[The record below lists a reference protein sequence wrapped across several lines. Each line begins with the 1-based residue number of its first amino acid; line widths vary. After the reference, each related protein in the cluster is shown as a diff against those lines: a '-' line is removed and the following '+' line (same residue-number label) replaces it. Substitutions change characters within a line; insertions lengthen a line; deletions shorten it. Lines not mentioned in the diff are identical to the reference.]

1 MTKKKGY
8 KLTIIFGAFLFFIYI
23 MSTIP
28 FGSDDWAWGTS
39 VGMERLAS
47 HFAGYN
53 GRYLGNLLIIFLTKN
68 AFIKTIGMAV
78 ISFAVVL
85 LIYEY
90 IGKDRFLYFLFP
102 LLLLFFMPAN
112 VFRQTMAWASGLA
125 NYIPPV
131 IAVLLYL
138 NIVKN
143 IFSQD
148 KPVYSKIFIPFSFAI
163 GICGNLFMEHNTI
176 LNIALSL
183 AIIIYSYIKFK
194 SVFAVHISNF
204 LGNVIGFVIM
214 FSNSAYG
221 IISSGKDSYRSM
233 AGDSSDNF
241 TWILKSIDTVCSRFI
256 ESNVIL
262 NIIISFLLF
271 VIVLNV
277 KNKKKRYLLFSLAT
291 FNVCISLLVL
301 LKEFNVF
308 SKEIFSLP
316 LVIAIR
322 FIAEILFVCNLALI
336 PLFAVKDKNKMFK
349 MLVPVFAACVNVTPL
364 LIVTPV
370 TGRCFYSA
378 YVMMIIYSC
387 ELLMFIIH
395 NFVHDKNVIKGLY
408 VLVIIALC
416 ASCIFYAVKYTQIKH
431 FEDERNSFIISQ
443 IESGN
448 KTVYL
453 PHFPKELES
462 YTEGTTPRLFRWYG
476 IWENRYKEFY
486 NIDNDISVQPIS
498 YNAYR
503 HIVKAK

>member
-131 IAVLLYL
+131 IAILLYL

-148 KPVYSKIFIPFSFAI
+148 KPVYSKILIPFSFAI

-176 LNIALSL
+176 LNITLSL

-214 FSNSAYG
+214 FSD
-221 IISSGKDSYRSM
+221 GKIEAIEFA
-233 AGDSSDNF
+233 AGRDIKFLN
-241 TWILKSIDTVCSRFI
+241 KSISTLKIKKD
-256 ESNVIL
+256 IL
-262 NIIISFLLF
+262 IAAIQR
-271 VIVLNV
+271 
-277 KNKKKRYLLFSLAT
+277 KNKTIFPTGSD
-291 FNVCISLLVL
+291 VI
-301 LKEFNVF
+301 KENDRVIIV
-308 SKEIFSLP
+308 SKDT
-316 LVIAIR
+316 
-322 FIAEILFVCNLALI
+322 
-336 PLFAVKDKNKMFK
+336 K
-349 MLVPVFAACVNVTPL
+349 
-364 LIVTPV
+364 
-370 TGRCFYSA
+370 
-378 YVMMIIYSC
+378 IYS
-387 ELLMFIIH
+387 L
-395 NFVHDKNVIKGLY
+395 
-408 VLVIIALC
+408 
-416 ASCIFYAVKYTQIKH
+416 
-431 FEDERNSFIISQ
+431 
-443 IESGN
+443 
-448 KTVYL
+448 
-453 PHFPKELES
+453 
-462 YTEGTTPRLFRWYG
+462 
-476 IWENRYKEFY
+476 
-486 NIDNDISVQPIS
+486 NDILS
-498 YNAYR
+498 
-503 HIVKAK
+503 

>member
-1 MTKKKGY
+1 
-8 KLTIIFGAFLFFIYI
+8 

-131 IAVLLYL
+131 IAILLYL

-148 KPVYSKIFIPFSFAI
+148 KPVYSKILIPFSFAI

-176 LNIALSL
+176 LNITLSL

-241 TWILKSIDTVCSRFI
+241 T
-256 ESNVIL
+256 
-262 NIIISFLLF
+262 
-271 VIVLNV
+271 
-277 KNKKKRYLLFSLAT
+277 
-291 FNVCISLLVL
+291 
-301 LKEFNVF
+301 
-308 SKEIFSLP
+308 
-316 LVIAIR
+316 
-322 FIAEILFVCNLALI
+322 
-336 PLFAVKDKNKMFK
+336 
-349 MLVPVFAACVNVTPL
+349 
-364 LIVTPV
+364 
-370 TGRCFYSA
+370 
-378 YVMMIIYSC
+378 
-387 ELLMFIIH
+387 
-395 NFVHDKNVIKGLY
+395 
-408 VLVIIALC
+408 
-416 ASCIFYAVKYTQIKH
+416 
-431 FEDERNSFIISQ
+431 
-443 IESGN
+443 
-448 KTVYL
+448 
-453 PHFPKELES
+453 
-462 YTEGTTPRLFRWYG
+462 
-476 IWENRYKEFY
+476 
-486 NIDNDISVQPIS
+486 
-498 YNAYR
+498 
-503 HIVKAK
+503 

>member
-1 MTKKKGY
+1 
-8 KLTIIFGAFLFFIYI
+8 
-23 MSTIP
+23 
-28 FGSDDWAWGTS
+28 
-39 VGMERLAS
+39 
-47 HFAGYN
+47 
-53 GRYLGNLLIIFLTKN
+53 
-68 AFIKTIGMAV
+68 
-78 ISFAVVL
+78 
-85 LIYEY
+85 
-90 IGKDRFLYFLFP
+90 
-102 LLLLFFMPAN
+102 
-112 VFRQTMAWASGLA
+112 
-125 NYIPPV
+125 
-131 IAVLLYL
+131 
-138 NIVKN
+138 
-143 IFSQD
+143 
-148 KPVYSKIFIPFSFAI
+148 
-163 GICGNLFMEHNTI
+163 MEHNTI
-176 LNIALSL
+176 LNITLSL

-262 NIIISFLLF
+262 NIIIFFLLF

-277 KNKKKRYLLFSLAT
+277 KNKKKRCLLFSLAT

-349 MLVPVFAACVNVTPL
+349 MLVPVFAVCVNVTPL

-416 ASCIFYAVKYTQIKH
+416 ASCVFYAVKYTQIKH